1 MGSFLPQPRTV
12 IIDAARNV
20 RSSATSS
27 TLTSAGTA
35 RSAGPPSSSRARIRT
50 ASIRLPPWAC
60 STASVPG
67 GKVADETHQAT
78 PGRCHRRTR
87 AATSSMISATPRP
100 VLDRVT

>member
-35 RSAGPPSSSRARIRT
+35 RSAGSPSSSRARIRT
-50 ASIRLPPWAC
+50 VSIRLPPRAR
-60 STASVPG
+60 SAASVSG
-67 GKVADETHQAT
+67 GTVADETHQAT
-78 PGRCHRRTR
+78 PGRCHWRTR
-87 AATSSMISATPRP
+87 TATSSTISATARP
-100 VLDRVT
+100 VLDQVI